1 MEKGAVSV
9 NWQDELRKL
18 DDELASGRISADD
31 YRVRRDQVLFSS
43 NTSGQQAPG
52 QQRWQVQ
59 PPSAAPAGPTTG
71 SQATQFITPVGGG
84 EPPTPAP
91 NPDAT
96 QVVTPRPPDADRTQA
111 VPSAGMGQP
120 NYGPPSPAHGFQQ
133 PGPPLPPWQAS
144 DQAPPWLTQSNDNW
158 SRSGPEVFDEA
169 SSGKGKKVFAIIG
182 VILVIALIGG
192 AVWWFGLR
200 GGTGGTENTN
210 AAPTTTS
217 TTTKPKTPLE
227 LLPAAPGTADPNNGE
242 ATPDKLVTAGFLTQE
257 EGDVLTTEGVQKI
270 AFKGGKDGAFSYHA
284 EVFETDSPEKATKLA
299 ADLAEAAG
307 KSGMVDGARGALP
320 PKAKVLQLI
329 KPKQSGAY
337 VVVYS
342 TGKQV
347 VRASTVQEPIGDADT
362 DLIQKFQ
369 EYSVAVS
376 RKFPAA

>member
-31 YRVRRDQVLFSS
+31 YRVRRDQVLSSS
-43 NTSGQQAPG
+43 NAGGQQAPG
-52 QQRWQVQ
+52 QQRWQAQ
-59 PPSAAPAGPTTG
+59 PPSAGPATG
-71 SQATQFITPVGGG
+71 SQATQYIAPVG
-84 EPPTPAP
+84 EPPKPP

-133 PGPPLPPWQAS
+133 PGPPPPPWQVSS
-144 DQAPPWLTQSNDNW
+144 DQAPPWLTQSNDSW
-158 SRSGPEVFDEA
+158 SRSGPEVFDET

-182 VILVIALIGG
+182 VVLVVALIGG

-200 GGTGGTENTN
+200 EGSGGGGNTT
-210 AAPTTTS
+210 AASTATTS

-242 ATPDKLVTAGFLTQE
+242 ATAEKLVTAGFLTADDAE
-257 EGDVLTTEGVQKI
+257 ALTTAGVQKI
-270 AFKGGKDGAFSYHA
+270 AFKGGKEDAFTYHA

-299 ADLAEAAG
+299 TDLAEAAG
-307 KSGMVDGARGALP
+307 RSGMVEGARGALP
-320 PKAKVLQLI
+320 AKSNVLQLI
-329 KPKQSGAY
+329 KPKQSGSY
-337 VVVYS
+337 LVVYA

-347 VRASTVQEPIGDADT
+347 VRAMTVQEPIGDSDT
-362 DLIQKFQ
+362 DLIRKFQ

-376 RKFPAA
+376 KKFPIS